1 MPKALSTLNFKLYT
15 ITAKLRKKTYTI
27 ILNNPFF
34 SIFALKSLF
43 VPFFNLK
50 ICLNAKKTLNL
61 HNEIQ
66 PQTANNQQLIHATN
80 IVPLFRGTK
89 IA

>member
-15 ITAKLRKKTYTI
+15 IIAKLRKKTYTI

-43 VPFFNLK
+43 VPFLRPK
-50 ICLNAKKTLNL
+50 ICSNAKKTLNL
-61 HNEIQ
+61 HCNVR
-66 PQTANNQQLIHATN
+66 T
-80 IVPLFRGTK
+80 
-89 IA
+89 